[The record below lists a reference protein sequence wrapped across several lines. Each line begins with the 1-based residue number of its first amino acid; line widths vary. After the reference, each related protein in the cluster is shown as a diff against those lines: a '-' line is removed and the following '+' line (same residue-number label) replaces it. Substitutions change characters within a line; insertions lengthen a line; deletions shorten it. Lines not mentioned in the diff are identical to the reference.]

1 MEKLECRQK
10 VQEIKFPRIRTLSA
24 TSQIKR
30 NSVVNMNLG
39 TMEAGDTKDEIFAND
54 PYYET
59 LHKII
64 ACFLTG

>member
-1 MEKLECRQK
+1 
-10 VQEIKFPRIRTLSA
+10 
-24 TSQIKR
+24 
-30 NSVVNMNLG
+30 MNLG

-64 ACFLTG
+64 ACFLTDWMVQAWQMNLVILVYTLNCSQFTVGTLYA